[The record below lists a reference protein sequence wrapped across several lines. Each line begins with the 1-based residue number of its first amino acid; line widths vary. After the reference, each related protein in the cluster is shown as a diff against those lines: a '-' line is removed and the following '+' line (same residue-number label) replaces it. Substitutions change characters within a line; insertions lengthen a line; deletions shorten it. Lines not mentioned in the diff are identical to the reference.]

1 MGAGVDYSVSML
13 SEFFSILGHSWRTF
27 RAALRYLIVM
37 ALVLSVFYVLGVQ
50 TLSQSLEYD
59 AETIVRSFGIDQN
72 RFTELS
78 QRIEEGDQEA
88 TLELMQEVNAVAMR
102 YEHMTPEEQE
112 AYVEEQ
118 VLLAFEKLAPR
129 YFLYGFMVLLLSIAG
144 MTYSLL
150 AYTQNHGHVLDIF
163 RHSIALFLPMV
174 GLSIWVWLRSFTWVS
189 VVGLLPGLE
198 PFLPFGVAVSAVALL
213 VFAPLLLISPVILVQ
228 QGSIRKAVST
238 SLQRSKGRCV
248 KLALYTVCVFILVCV
263 VHLVAGMGLA
273 VLEAHSNAVAVF
285 GSGVLQQLSIAFIGA
300 YLLQLSTWLPTH
312 NEQ

>member
-13 SEFFSILGHSWRTF
+13 SEFFSILGRSWSTF

-37 ALVLSVFYVLGVQ
+37 ALVLSVFYVLGVS

-59 AETIVRSFGIDQN
+59 AETIVRSFGIDQK

-78 QRIEEGDQEA
+78 QKMEEGDQEA
-88 TLELMQEVNAVAMR
+88 TLELMQEVNAVAER

-118 VLLAFEKLAPR
+118 VILAFEKLAPR
-129 YFLYGFMVLLLSIAG
+129 YFLYGFMVLLLAIAG

-150 AYTQNHGHVLDIF
+150 TYIQDHGHVLDIF

-174 GLSIWVWLRSFTWVS
+174 GLSIWVWLRSFAWVS
-189 VVGLLPGLE
+189 IVGLFPGLE
-198 PFLPFGVAVSAVALL
+198 LFLPLGIAISAVALL
-213 VFAPLLLISPVILVQ
+213 ILMPLLLISPVLLVQ
-228 QGSIRKAVST
+228 EGSIHKAVST
-238 SLQRSKGRCV
+238 SLQRSKGHWA
-248 KLALYTVCVFILVCV
+248 KLALYTVLTLLLVCV
-263 VHLVAGMGLA
+263 VHAVVGMGLSI
-273 VLEAHSNAVAVF
+273 LEPYSNTAAVF
-285 GSGVLQQLSIAFIGA
+285 SSGVLQQLSIAFVGA
-300 YLLQLSTWLPTH
+300 YLLQLSTWLPAN